1 MPLLP
6 PENLAY
12 PVRISIGGSVGSG
25 FYYNTETSIFL
36 VTAKHVLFKN
46 GLELYSSKATLNSR
60 DAKSNPIELVVD
72 CEALQS
78 SGDLKKHDTADVT
91 VIKIGS
97 FVDQAQDGPR
107 SISFGPD
114 VEVSKGRGGVILGLP
129 ADATH
134 KFDQVGISNRTILT
148 AFPGKSLG
156 TTGQID
162 HSHPLLRQG
171 IVAGK
176 TDDRRIVLDCPS
188 YFGNSG
194 GFVLEIIEEAGQR
207 WIKGI
212 GLISQQVPF
221 VEELWSKQFK
231 VKTSVRY
238 ENSGYSIVEP
248 MDRVQEL
255 VALFDVPPALFDAPP
270 AAPV

>member
-1 MPLLP
+1 VPLLP

-12 PVRISIGGSVGSG
+12 PVHISIGGSVGSG

-36 VTAKHVLFKN
+36 VTACHVLFKN

-60 DAKSNPIELVVD
+60 DAKSNPIELVAD
-72 CEALQS
+72 CAALQTS
-78 SGDLKKHDTADVT
+78 SDLKKHGKADVA

-97 FVDQAQDGPR
+97 FVDQAQVGPR
-107 SISFGPD
+107 KFNFGPG
-114 VEVSKGRGGVILGLP
+114 VETISKGGGVMLGLP
-129 ADATH
+129 DAATL
-134 KFDQVGISNRTILT
+134 KFDQVGISNRAILF

-156 TTGQID
+156 REGQID
-162 HSHPLLRQG
+162 HSRPLLRQG
-171 IVAGK
+171 MIAGK
-176 TDDRRIVLDCPS
+176 TDDWRIVLDCPS

-194 GFVLEIIEEAGQR
+194 GLVVEVIEEQGQR

-212 GLISQQVPF
+212 GLISDQVPF
-221 VEELWSKQFK
+221 IEELWSKQFK
-231 VKTSVRY
+231 VQTSVRF

-248 MDRVQEL
+248 IDRVQEL
-255 VALFDVPPALFDAPP
+255 VALFDAPPALFDAPP